1 MHPST
6 QRRIGDATLQVTA
19 KPYQD
24 MLGQLH
30 VTGRSVSPHCWI
42 EVGLFRIDYRARMW
56 LGTDPEIPHS
66 VFPLDGRP
74 SSQYTGIKV
83 LIDPLP
89 PSVYGILIMPPFG
102 VGPSVTR

>member
-1 MHPST
+1 MATSAANGSAVAKSDT
-6 QRRIGDATLQVTA
+6 QIFG
-19 KPYQD
+19 
-24 MLGQLH
+24 GQA
-30 VTGRSVSPHCWI
+30 VSPNQGI
-42 EVGLFRIDYRARMW
+42 EVGLHLIDERARMW
-56 LGTDPEIPHS
+56 LGTEPETPHS

-83 LIDPLP
+83 LIDRQP